1 MNAQKGLTITSM
13 LVVSIFV
20 IMLLLL
26 AFKVIPVYLEYFT
39 VEKIFK
45 AMASDPKLRGASRSG
60 IAGAWATRAAV
71 DDVKSLDPELID
83 VQREGDTLVVSA
95 DYSVKVPL
103 FRNVAAC
110 FDFKATSRD

>member
-1 MNAQKGLTITSM
+1 MKAQKGITLTSM
-13 LVVSIFV
+13 LVVSIVV

-26 AFKVIPVYLEYFT
+26 GFKVLPVYVEFFT

-45 AMASDPKLRGASRSG
+45 AMASDPKLRGATRSQ
-60 IAGAWATRAAV
+60 IAGAWATRATV
-71 DDVKSLDPELID
+71 DDVKSLDPELIE
-83 VQREGDTLVVSA
+83 VQREGETLVVSA

-110 FDFKATSRD
+110 FDFKPTSRD